1 MEQSEFDYPDLK
13 TYKSLEVI
21 RSTGR
26 LIIYINGNVKYDI
39 EESDKVTLK
48 FTAVHLY
55 IQWSINQSLIAANF
69 GITNRTLFNWINSF
83 RDDGIPGL
91 EEKQQGPPVKITEEL
106 KNRIISLR
114 KGGENL
120 KEISRIFNISISRV
134 SQILISVGMQTY
146 NTLPGFETEEE
157 KISESQETTAHQY

>member
-1 MEQSEFDYPDLK
+1 
-13 TYKSLEVI
+13 
-21 RSTGR
+21 
-26 LIIYINGNVKYDI
+26 
-39 EESDKVTLK
+39 
-48 FTAVHLY
+48 VHLY
-55 IQWSINQSLIAANF
+55 IQWSINQSLIASNF

-83 RDDGIPGL
+83 RDGGIPGL

-120 KEISRIFNISISRV
+120 KEISRIFNISMSRV

-146 NTLPGFETEEE
+146 NTLPGLEIEEE
-157 KISESQETTAHQY
+157 KLSESQETAVQNINTDIAASETDIEISDEVKITTEEP